1 MEEFAVMIHV
11 VFSQDAQLH
20 LVFAKDFKRLV
31 AICMNSAI
39 LVMLAYKKMVGL
51 ILKCVRLLKRMDKL
65 AT

>member
-1 MEEFAVMIHV
+1 MEEFAVMIHA
-11 VFSQDAQLH
+11 VFPQDARLH
-20 LVFAKDFKRLV
+20 LVFVKDFKRLV
-31 AICMNSAI
+31 AICMNSVI